1 MSVKCRD
8 IMWMMED
15 MAPAKYAEQWDNPG
29 LNIGDPEADINKI
42 LVALDATE
50 NVIDEAIAKGA
61 DMIIT
66 HHPLLFHA
74 VKKINYNMPDGR
86 KIMKLIKNN
95 INHFAAHTNLDAA
108 KGGTNDRLADIIG
121 LKDISVL
128 SEGQFDE
135 IGIGRVGI
143 IDGDT
148 TMGMLAVRIKEG
160 LGLDAVRVTGNL
172 SRKVKK
178 VALCTGAGAEFID
191 DAVKAKCDVYVTS
204 DIKYHEAMDAV
215 DKDICLIDATHYATE
230 NIIVPVIADYLRR
243 KLENRSIDDIELLSQ
258 RLTDRPLRIFDERIE
273 LVD

>member
-29 LNIGDPEADINKI
+29 LNIGDPDADINKI

-215 DKDICLIDATHYATE
+215 DKDICLIDATNYATE

-243 KLENRSIDDIELLSQ
+243 KLENRSIDDIE
-258 RLTDRPLRIFDERIE
+258 IIE
-273 LVD
+273 SEVDGQTFTHI

>member
-29 LNIGDPEADINKI
+29 LNIGDPDADINKI

-108 KGGTNDRLADIIG
+108 K
-121 LKDISVL
+121 
-128 SEGQFDE
+128 
-135 IGIGRVGI
+135 
-143 IDGDT
+143 GDT

-243 KLENRSIDDIELLSQ
+243 KLENRSIDDIE
-258 RLTDRPLRIFDERIE
+258 IIE
-273 LVD
+273 SEVDGQTFTHI